1 MLNPVTTGRE
11 ALTQTSAT
19 FSLIVSLMALPALL
33 LDPALLSSQIHAM
46 SLFPQAPHTGG
57 RTRSRGRA
65 AGRACAQ
72 QGKASTSSSGAARP
86 AGAEAR
92 VMGQAQAQ
100 VQAAAFLLSPACRHS
115 LTFSLPSRA
124 RALSSFLHALSFLPP
139 ELPGDAFRAMA
150 MPRRC

>member
-46 SLFPQAPHTGG
+46 SLFPQAPHTG
-57 RTRSRGRA
+57 GRA

-139 ELPGDAFRAMA
+139 ELPGNAFRAMA